1 MAVTPNY
8 SWPVPVDTDY
18 VKDGAE
24 AIKDLG
30 DAVDGS
36 LAYMP
41 QNNQV
46 GTTYTFTLS
55 DVTKLVTASNAAAS
69 TYTIPPQA
77 SVVWVANTIL
87 KVTNLGAGVV
97 TFAAGA
103 GVTVTNTAQT
113 LAQYAT
119 ANLIRTASNA
129 WTVVPAS
136 GGASGLTLINT
147 TTVTAQSTVS
157 FNNVFSATY
166 DNYLILATYT
176 VGADTDMNFRLRVGG
191 ADASAANYITIIND
205 NNGANSAARLTG
217 QTSTRIGPAR
227 NGVVMRSRADIFSP
241 SLAVSTTLMARTVSV
256 PVDNQIGGS
265 QDAATAYDGFT
276 LYPGSS
282 TITGTIRIYGYK
294 S

>member
-1 MAVTPNY
+1 MATTTPNY
-8 SWPVPVDTDY
+8 GWPVPTSADY
-18 VKDGAE
+18 VAQGAVAIE
-24 AIKDLG
+24 ALG
-30 DAVDGS
+30 DAIDATVFGLPS
-36 LAYMP
+36 GALA
-41 QNNQV
+41 
-46 GTTYTFTLS
+46 
-55 DVTKLVTASNAAAS
+55 
-69 TYTIPPQA
+69 
-77 SVVWVANTIL
+77 
-87 KVTNLGAGVV
+87 
-97 TFAAGA
+97 
-103 GVTVTNTAQT
+103 
-113 LAQYAT
+113 
-119 ANLIRTASNA
+119 
-129 WTVVPAS
+129 
-136 GGASGLTLINT
+136 LINT